1 MFTAPIPDTYDSLPR
16 RVDPISRWL
25 PSLAFYVR
33 VLGVVVRAAV
43 STRRGYNHAMWVDDS
58 VRFIRAAEATGLTF
72 HVEGLHQ
79 FIHLPGPCVV
89 VANHMSTLETF
100 ALPAILGAHRPICFV
115 LKESLLRYPVFRHV
129 VANTHPIA
137 VRRQNPREDLETI
150 LTQGA
155 ERISQ
160 GFSVV
165 VFPQTTR
172 RPDIDP
178 ARFNSIGVKLAKR
191 ANVPVLPMAVDTRAW
206 GNGRF
211 IKDFGPIRPQIPV
224 RFACGAPLTITGNGK
239 EQHAQVLEFLQASL
253 AQWNS

>member
-1 MFTAPIPDTYDSLPR
+1 MFTVPISNTYDSLPR
-16 RVDPISRWL
+16 RVGPISRWF
-25 PSLAFYVR
+25 PSLAFYAR
-33 VLGVVVRAAV
+33 VLEVVVRAAA
-43 STRRGYNHAMWVDDS
+43 STRRGYTHAMWVNDS

-72 HVEGLHQ
+72 HVEGLHH
-79 FIHLPGPCVV
+79 FTNLPGPCVV

-129 VANTHPIA
+129 VKNTHPVA
-137 VRRQNPREDLETI
+137 VRRQNPREDLEII

-155 ERISQ
+155 ERLAQ

-178 ARFNSIGVKLAKR
+178 ASFNSIGVKLAKR
-191 ANVPVLPMAVDTRAW
+191 AQVPVLPMAVDTRAW
-206 GNGRF
+206 GTGRI
-211 IKDFGPIRPQIPV
+211 IKDFGPIRPHIPV
-224 RFACGAPLTITGNGK
+224 RFACGAPLAITGNGK
-239 EQHAQVLEFLQASL
+239 DQHAQVLDFLQSSL
-253 AQWNS
+253 RRWHA